1 MTKRILAM
9 LLALCMLLALTA
21 CGGTTPASSAP
32 ADSTGASSAE
42 PADAEVDKADAQ
54 PDETDEAPADTDE
67 APAESA
73 VEPAEPEEV
82 ERSFEYPIEG
92 DHEFTMV
99 SVLRMNAAE
108 ALGDGN
114 YTDTPP
120 YEAIQEATGVS
131 LDMQLLG
138 ESTYSE
144 KMNLMMASGDLPDF
158 FSQTAAK
165 YDMDMISGIEDGIL
179 LDMAD
184 LLEENAPDY
193 KALLDSDPVF
203 ASGVYNTDGSLT
215 QFAGRA
221 IARQS
226 QGLLIRQDWLDDL
239 GLEAPKNF
247 DELTNVLEAFHNEKD
262 ASMALLVNFECDCG
276 LAPFFNTSFM
286 GFRSVGY
293 QRVEPGSDELICSYA
308 SEGFISYLNY
318 LHELFDKGIFT
329 DDFMTTGKEYGNWE
343 SSYYG
348 DKAGVWQDDC
358 KYVDPAFREN
368 AADPNWV
375 AAPFALTDIDVHV
388 SQPMVVAMAGKLFI
402 TQGCEEPE
410 IAMQYVNYAYT
421 PEGKNIAAYGKE
433 GVSWEYD
440 DDGEVQF
447 TDIITNNPDGLS
459 MDIAL
464 VYYTPAQWL
473 PTDQQERYLELTLS
487 PEAVDAYKLWTEAYG
502 DDTMCLPTDCTLTS
516 DEMMEYF
523 TLASDVLTAVTEHA
537 ARVVI
542 GEETEADYRALIDS
556 LEASSLGQ
564 MDEIYEGAYA
574 RYLENN

>member
-1 MTKRILAM
+1 MKKQLLALLLALAM
-9 LLALCMLLALTA
+9 LLALCA
-21 CGGTTPASSAP
+21 CGSTAASGAASDAS
-32 ADSTGASSAE
+32 ADSTASETEAAPAE
-42 PADAEVDKADAQ
+42 EAPADAEAETPADEIA
-54 PDETDEAPADTDE
+54 DSAEAPALEENPEPE
-67 APAESA
+67 APETTI
-73 VEPAEPEEV
+73 
-82 ERSFEYPIEG
+82 EYPIPG
-92 DHEFTMV
+92 DLEFTMV

-108 ALGDGN
+108 ALGDDS
-114 YTDTPP
+114 YTVTPP
-120 YEAIQEATGVS
+120 YEAMREATGVS
-131 LDMQLLG
+131 LDMTLLG

-165 YDMDMISGIEDGIL
+165 YDRDMISGIEDGIL

-193 KALLDSDPVF
+193 KALLDSDPNF

-215 QFAGRA
+215 QFCGRS

-239 GLEAPKNF
+239 GMDAPTNF
-247 DELTNVLEAFHNEKD
+247 DDLTKVLEAFHNEKD

-276 LAPFFNTSFM
+276 LAPFFNTAFM

-293 QRVEPGSDELICSYA
+293 QRVEPNSDELICSYA

-318 LHELFDKGIFT
+318 LHELFDKGVFT
-329 DDFMTTGKEYGNWE
+329 DDFMNTGKEYGNWE

-348 DKAGVWQDDC
+348 GKAGVWQDDC
-358 KYVDPAFREN
+358 KYTDPAFREN
-368 AADPNWV
+368 ASDPNWV

-388 SQPMVVAMAGKLFI
+388 TQPMIVAMSGKLFL

-410 IAMQYVNYAYT
+410 AAMQYVNYAYT
-421 PEGKNIAAYGKE
+421 PEGRDLVSYGAE
-433 GVSWEYD
+433 GVSWERD
-440 DDGEVQF
+440 ENGEVQF

-473 PTDQQERYLELTLS
+473 PCDQQARYLELTLA
-487 PEAVDAYKLWTEAYG
+487 PEAVAAYQLWTEAYG
-502 DDTMCLPTDCTLTS
+502 DDTMCIPTDVTLTT
-516 DEMMEYF
+516 DEMGEYF
-523 TLASDVLTAVTEHA
+523 SLASDVLTSVTENA

-542 GEETEADYRALIDS
+542 GEITEADYRKLIED
-556 LEASSLGQ
+556 LESSSLGR
-564 MDEIYEGAYA
+564 MDDIYEAAYA
-574 RYLENN
+574 RYLEGA